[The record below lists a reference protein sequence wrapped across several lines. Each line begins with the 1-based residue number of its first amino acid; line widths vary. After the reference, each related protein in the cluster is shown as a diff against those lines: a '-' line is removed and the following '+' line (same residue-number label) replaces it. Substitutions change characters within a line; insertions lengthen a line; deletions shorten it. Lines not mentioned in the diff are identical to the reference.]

1 MTITIITSYIGL
13 DSKFMGK
20 SSVIYNATI
29 LNPCLLNELNFL
41 SPSSAGQNVTFPS
54 GVPFIEVD
62 LEMTQN
68 ISEVALLTDLCGSPE
83 FSFEETS
90 GLF

>member
-1 MTITIITSYIGL
+1 
-13 DSKFMGK
+13 MGPRFRYYA
-20 SSVIYNATI
+20 II
-29 LNPCLLNELNFL
+29 LNPCLKDELNFL
-41 SPSSAGQNVTFPS
+41 SPPSDGKNVTFPL

-62 LEMTQN
+62 LETTQN

-83 FSFEETS
+83 FIFEETS